1 MTRTFWDFRRLIGVV
16 WSLAFFFLFV
26 VQASSVYA
34 QSSRERERVKSLARV
49 VQGVPDFFFDQTRG
63 PLGERS
69 EAFFSAPSGV
79 GGFPSATES
88 PRSVYRVGSAKLSWR
103 SRDGKEYDAIVYH
116 PTRPPVGGSKF
127 GIVIYSHGLGAS
139 PEEFS
144 YLGREWASRGVVC
157 ITLSHPASDDSVWR
171 GKARPMA
178 ALKEAYHKYWSGRDR
193 AMAIRSAID
202 YVYASH
208 NRPGPLGLDVDLR
221 KIAVAG
227 NDLGA
232 LGALLVAGQLPPDN
246 GPSLRDNRVAAVLA
260 LSPPVFC
267 EAELGAEVYAGVT
280 VPLMVVT
287 GTKDD
292 GIVGSTKARQ
302 RRLPYDSVSRSD
314 RYLVVLDGGDHR
326 VYGRRIVGSDESFHK
341 TISAE
346 TSDYLSAYLLGDYD
360 VLMELRERGSTFS
373 LKNASVEKALRPL
386 PYANFET
393 VGAISESDLF

>member
-1 MTRTFWDFRRLIGVV
+1 MKT
-16 WSLAFFFLFV
+16 
-26 VQASSVYA
+26 
-34 QSSRERERVKSLARV
+34 LARV
-49 VQGVPDFFFDQTRG
+49 VQSVPDFFSDRPRG
-63 PLGERS
+63 PFDEKNGAVFPAS
-69 EAFFSAPSGV
+69 SGADASYDA
-79 GGFPSATES
+79 GAS
-88 PRSVYRVGSAKLSWR
+88 PRSIYRVGTSKISWR

-116 PTRPPVGGSKF
+116 PTRPPVAGSKF
-127 GIVIYSHGLGAS
+127 GVAIYSHGLGAS

-144 YLGREWASRGVVC
+144 YLGRAWASRGVVC
-157 ITLSHPASDDSVWR
+157 ITLRHPETDDSVWR

-208 NRPGPLGLDVDLR
+208 YNSGPLGSDVDLR
-221 KIAVAG
+221 RIAVAG

-267 EAELGAEVYAGVT
+267 EAERGAEVYSGVT

-302 RRLPYDSVSRSD
+302 RRLPYDSVSRND

-326 VYGRRIVGSDESFHK
+326 VYGRRIVGFDESFHK
-341 TISAE
+341 TIGAE

-360 VLMELRERGSTFS
+360 VLMELREYGSTFS
-373 LKNASVEKALRPL
+373 LKNANVEKTLRPL
-386 PYANFET
+386 PFANFET
-393 VGAISESDLF
+393 VGAIPGTEFF